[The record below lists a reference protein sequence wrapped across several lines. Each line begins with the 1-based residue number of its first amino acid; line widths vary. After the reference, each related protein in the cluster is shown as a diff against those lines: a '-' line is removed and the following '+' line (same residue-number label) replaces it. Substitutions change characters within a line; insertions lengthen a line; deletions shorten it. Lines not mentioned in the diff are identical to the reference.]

1 MSASRVNKRKVEFL
15 DEIVVKTISI
25 ENFDR
30 RKNEWENK
38 VKVWADDKRAALKE
52 KFRNKSLTDSEFK
65 EYMKKLDEKIDD
77 KQQALSAERNV
88 QKESLQFWFQNVKFT

>member
-38 VKVWADDKRAALKE
+38 VKVWADDKRATLKE

-65 EYMKKLDEKIDD
+65 DYMKKLDEKIDD